1 MGGGWHTSPDIA
13 NVTDALASRR
23 QRSFTHDEE
32 TLMIPGAFTKRLLI
46 GASAAALLSTNLLA
60 QGGNAGAQR
69 TPPMVLTI
77 TGWADG
83 TQIPA
88 KFTQAGEQVSPELKW
103 SNAPAGTQSFVVNML
118 DPDVAVMRGTET
130 QPHWIVWNIPATST
144 GLPEAMKPGAEQPD
158 GTRQISASGPQ
169 YRGPGAP
176 ATGPLHHYTF
186 EVYALD
192 TKVDVAASTA
202 TPAINAALAT
212 RAAVMKS
219 MQGHV
224 LGKAVYVG
232 LFRRPQ

>member
-1 MGGGWHTSPDIA
+1 MFA
-13 NVTDALASRR
+13 
-23 QRSFTHDEE
+23 
-32 TLMIPGAFTKRLLI
+32 KRMLVAA
-46 GASAAALLSTNLLA
+46 GAAALLSTNLVA
-60 QGGNAGAQR
+60 QGNRGGGAR

-77 TGWADG
+77 PGWADG
-83 TQIPA
+83 TQIPV
-88 KFTQAGEQVSPELKW
+88 KFTQAGEQVSPELRW
-103 SNAPAGTQSFVVNML
+103 SNVPAGTQSFVVNML

-144 GLPEAMKPGAEQPD
+144 GLPEGMKPGAELSD

-176 ATGPLHHYTF
+176 ATGPFHHYTF

-192 TKVDVAASTA
+192 TKVDVTPSSA
-202 TPAINAALAT
+202 TSAVNAALET
-212 RAAVMKS
+212 RAAVMKA

-232 LFRRPQ
+232 LFRRPN

>member
-1 MGGGWHTSPDIA
+1 MMSVLSLTRRTLAAGGLATIVATS
-13 NVTDALASRR
+13 LA
-23 QRSFTHDEE
+23 
-32 TLMIPGAFTKRLLI
+32 
-46 GASAAALLSTNLLA
+46 A
-60 QGGNAGAQR
+60 QGTPAGGPPR
-69 TPPMVLTI
+69 SPPMVLTI
-77 TGWADG
+77 SGWADG

-103 SNAPAGTQSFVVNML
+103 TNVPPGTQSFVVNML

-144 GLPEAMKPGAEQPD
+144 GLSEGMKAGAEQPD
-158 GTRQISASGPQ
+158 GTRQISATGPQ

-192 TKVDVAASTA
+192 TKVDVSPSSA
-202 TPAINAALAT
+202 TPAVNAALET
-212 RAAVMKS
+212 RAAVMKA

-224 LGKAVYVG
+224 LGKAVYIG